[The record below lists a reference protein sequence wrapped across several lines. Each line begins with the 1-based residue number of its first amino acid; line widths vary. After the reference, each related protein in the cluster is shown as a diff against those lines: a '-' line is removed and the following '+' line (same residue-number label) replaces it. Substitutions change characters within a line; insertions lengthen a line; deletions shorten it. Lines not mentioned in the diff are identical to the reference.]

1 MDESDCI
8 CRKCKKKVGY
18 LQSGLCNEC
27 INKVSFMDYWE
38 LKTPEE
44 AVRLF
49 IIQDLNKEIFKRNQ
63 GMITKLKPDMIN
75 GRIEECPKSLEKL
88 LKEDGEWEHLLK
100 RVQQIPKEEE
110 TKKKNPRLEDL
121 ENQLEYANEK
131 LEDTKHT
138 IKKLEMRI
146 DQIKTL
152 AQCKELGNT

>member
-1 MDESDCI
+1 
-8 CRKCKKKVGY
+8 
-18 LQSGLCNEC
+18 
-27 INKVSFMDYWE
+27 MDYWE

-49 IIQDLNKEIFKRNQ
+49 IIQDLNKEIFKGNQ

-110 TKKKNPRLEDL
+110 TKKKKTRLDYLEDEL
-121 ENQLEYANEK
+121 ENAYSKYDDIKQTIEK
-131 LEDTKHT
+131 IEF
-138 IKKLEMRI
+138 EI
-146 DQIKTL
+146 DKIKTL
-152 AQCKELGNT
+152 AQCKELENA